1 MKETISKNL
10 KPIIVVMGVIVLVL
24 IVKKAINEKS

>member
-1 MKETISKNL
+1 MKETVSKNL
-10 KPIIVVMGVIVLVL
+10 KPIIVVMGIIVLVL

>member
-10 KPIIVVMGVIVLVL
+10 KPIIVVMGLIVLILV
-24 IVKKAINEKS
+24 VKKAINEKS